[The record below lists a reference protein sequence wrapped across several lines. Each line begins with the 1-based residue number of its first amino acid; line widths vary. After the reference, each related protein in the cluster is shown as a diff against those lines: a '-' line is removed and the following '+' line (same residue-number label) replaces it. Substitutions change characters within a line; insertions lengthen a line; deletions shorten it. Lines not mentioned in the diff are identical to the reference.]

1 MKISGIDWMKNFQ
14 DSKTVQDSK
23 IEKVRANTS
32 IAKESSWLDKPAKLF
47 FKNSKIAY
55 KMIDFCI
62 IVAVVLSIIL
72 LIKQNNRLAI
82 YDILIVF
89 ILGVVRYKI
98 GIFGYWYSNKDLP
111 IFDKERIGNDRTNLV
126 WYNVFPKTKEVQKPS
141 KKEREVFEYLRKINN
156 QVNKKVLEFYLF
168 SIMGMFTFF
177 AFMAIV
183 IAKYYPTIAGVIVFS
198 AITLLCVTLGLSANK
213 RDISSLA
220 ENNFNVKMRAITFDK
235 GVIIK
240 VSFYVKTS
248 YQIDDVIETSKPYEI
263 VKILQKFT

>member
-23 IEKVRANTS
+23 IEKVKVNTS

-62 IVAVVLSIIL
+62 IVAVVLSFIL

-82 YDILIVF
+82 YDILMVF

-141 KKEREVFEYLRKINN
+141 KKEREVLEYLRKINN

-168 SIMGMFTFF
+168 SIMGMFAFF
-177 AFMAIV
+177 AILASV
-183 IAKYYPTIAGVIVFS
+183 IAENFPTIAGVIVFFT
-198 AITLLCVTLGLSANK
+198 ITLLCVTLGLSATK
-213 RDISSLA
+213 RDILSFA
-220 ENNFNVKMRAITFDK
+220 E
-235 GVIIK
+235 
-240 VSFYVKTS
+240 KTS
-248 YQIDDVIETSKPYEI
+248 M
-263 VKILQKFT
+263 

>member
-1 MKISGIDWMKNFQ
+1 MKISDFFIARNFKSSEF
-14 DSKTVQDSK
+14 D
-23 IEKVRANTS
+23 KVKENTS
-32 IAKESSWLDKPAKLF
+32 IAKENSWLDKPGKLF
-47 FKNSKIAY
+47 FKNSKNSKIAY
-55 KMIDFCI
+55 RMIDLCI

-98 GIFGYWYSNKDLP
+98 GIFGYWYLNKDLP
-111 IFDKERIGNDRTNLV
+111 IFDKERIGNDRTELV

-141 KKEREVFEYLRKINN
+141 KREREVFEYLRKINN

-168 SIMGMFTFF
+168 FIVMMFAFF
-177 AFMAIV
+177 AFMAFV
-183 IAKYYPTIAGVIVFS
+183 IAENYPTIAGVIVFS
-198 AITLLCVTLGLSANK
+198 AITLLCGALGLSANK

>member
-1 MKISGIDWMKNFQ
+1 MKISDFFIARNFKSSEF
-14 DSKTVQDSK
+14 D
-23 IEKVRANTS
+23 KVKENTS
-32 IAKESSWLDKPAKLF
+32 IAKENSWLDKPGKLF
-47 FKNSKIAY
+47 FKNSKNSKIAY
-55 KMIDFCI
+55 RMIDLCI

-98 GIFGYWYSNKDLP
+98 GIFGYWYLNKDLP
-111 IFDKERIGNDRTNLV
+111 IFDKERIGNDRTELV

-168 SIMGMFTFF
+168 FIVMMFAFF
-177 AFMAIV
+177 AFMAFV
-183 IAKYYPTIAGVIVFS
+183 IAENYPTIAGVIVFS
-198 AITLLCVTLGLSANK
+198 AITLLCGALGLSANK

>member
-1 MKISGIDWMKNFQ
+1 MKISEIYRMRNLQ
-14 DSKTVQDSK
+14 NSK
-23 IEKVRANTS
+23 IEKVKANTS
-32 IAKESSWLDKPAKLF
+32 IANERSWLDKPAKLF
-47 FKNSKIAY
+47 FKNSKNSKVAY
-55 KMIDFCI
+55 KTIDFCI
-62 IVAVVLSIIL
+62 IIAVVLSIIL
-72 LIKQNNRLAI
+72 LIIQNNRLAI
-82 YDILIVF
+82 YDILMVF

-126 WYNVFPKTKEVQKPS
+126 WYNVFPKTKEIEKPS
-141 KKEREVFEYLRKINN
+141 EKEGEVLEYLRKINN

-183 IAKYYPTIAGVIVFS
+183 IAKYYPTIAGAIVFS

-213 RDISSLA
+213 RDILSLA
-220 ENNFNVKMRAITFDK
+220 ENNFNVKMRTITFDK

-248 YQIDDVIETSKPYEI
+248 YQIDDVIKTSEPYEM

>member
-1 MKISGIDWMKNFQ
+1 MKISEFFIARNFQ
-14 DSKTVQDSK
+14 SSKFD
-23 IEKVRANTS
+23 KVKTNTS

-62 IVAVVLSIIL
+62 AIAVVLLLIL

-82 YDILIVF
+82 YDGLVAF
-89 ILGVVRYKI
+89 ILGVTRYKI
-98 GIFGYWYSNKDLP
+98 GIFGYWYLNKDLP
-111 IFDKERIGNDRTNLV
+111 IFDGERYGNDRTNLV

-168 SIMGMFTFF
+168 FIVMMFAF
-177 AFMAIV
+177 FMAIA
-183 IAKYYPTIAGVIVFS
+183 IAIAENSPTIGGFIAFFIVLLGG
-198 AITLLCVTLGLSANK
+198 AIALVAIK

-235 GVIIK
+235 GVIVK

-248 YQIDDVIETSKPYEI
+248 YQIDDVIETSEPYEMI
-263 VKILQKFT
+263 KILQEFT

>member
-23 IEKVRANTS
+23 IEKVKVNTS

-62 IVAVVLSIIL
+62 IVAVVLSFIL

-82 YDILIVF
+82 YDILMVF

-141 KKEREVFEYLRKINN
+141 KKEREVLEYLRKINN

-168 SIMGMFTFF
+168 SL
-177 AFMAIV
+177 
-183 IAKYYPTIAGVIVFS
+183 KTIY
-198 AITLLCVTLGLSANK
+198 L
-213 RDISSLA
+213 R
-220 ENNFNVKMRAITFDK
+220 
-235 GVIIK
+235 
-240 VSFYVKTS
+240 
-248 YQIDDVIETSKPYEI
+248 
-263 VKILQKFT
+263 

>member
-1 MKISGIDWMKNFQ
+1 MKISEIYRMRNFQ
-14 DSKTVQDSK
+14 SSK
-23 IEKVRANTS
+23 IEKVKANTS
-32 IAKESSWLDKPAKLF
+32 IAKENSWLDKPGKLF
-47 FKNSKIAY
+47 FKNSKNSKIVY
-55 KMIDFCI
+55 RMIDLCI

-168 SIMGMFTFF
+168 FIVMLFAFF
-177 AFMAIV
+177 AIMAIA
-183 IAKYYPTIAGVIVFS
+183 IAENAPNIVGFIVFFI
-198 AITLLCVTLGLSANK
+198 ALLCGTLGLTATK

-220 ENNFNVKMRAITFDK
+220 ENNFNVKMRTITFDK

-248 YQIDDVIETSKPYEI
+248 YQIDDVIKTSEPYEM